1 MVIPSLSECQLVPV
15 ATNQGIQS
23 RSISE
28 KCLYTCVYSTSKM
41 LSSRPETQIFI
52 LFSASHFLL
61 LLLLLR
67 DFVISIFALVLA
79 TVHVLSKLVLS
90 IHCHV
95 TYAAVVTPTR
105 STEVGVVPPSFPGLL
120 GLNGHHIVLLSR

>member
-23 RSISE
+23 RSVSE
-28 KCLYTCVYSTSKM
+28 NVYTRVYSTSKK
-41 LSSRPETQIFI
+41 LSSRTETQIFI

-95 TYAAVVTPTR
+95 TDAAVVTPTR

>member
-23 RSISE
+23 RSVSE
-28 KCLYTCVYSTSKM
+28 NVYTRVYSTSKM
-41 LSSRPETQIFI
+41 LSSRTETQIFI

>member
-23 RSISE
+23 RSVSE
-28 KCLYTCVYSTSKM
+28 NVYTRVYSTSKM
-41 LSSRPETQIFI
+41 LSSRTETQIFI

-95 TYAAVVTPTR
+95 TDAAVVTPTR

>member
-23 RSISE
+23 RSVSE
-28 KCLYTCVYSTSKM
+28 NVYTRVYSTSKM
-41 LSSRPETQIFI
+41 LSSLTETQIFI